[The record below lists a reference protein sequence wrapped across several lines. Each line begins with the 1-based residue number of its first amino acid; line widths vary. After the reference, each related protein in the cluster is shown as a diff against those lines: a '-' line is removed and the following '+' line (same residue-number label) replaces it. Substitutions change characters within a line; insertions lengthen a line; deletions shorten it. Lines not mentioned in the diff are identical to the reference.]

1 MHEMSYVRPLVE
13 TILEECARN
22 NVREVRR
29 INLSIGEMLDMVE
42 EYIPGLVCFLGRGTP
57 IENAEVRIARVP
69 FYVRCIDCGDI
80 FKIDVR
86 AEETW
91 RCPRC
96 GAHRRYRIFS
106 GRELRLDS
114 IEVAAEKPLDEGSSG
129 RLPA

>member
-42 EYIPGLVCFLGRGTP
+42 EYIPGLVRFLGRGTP
-57 IENAEVRIARVP
+57 IENAEVCIRRVP

-80 FKIDVR
+80 FKIDVH
-86 AEETW
+86 AEATW
-91 RCPRC
+91 NCPRC

-114 IEVAAEKPLDEGSSG
+114 IEVATE
-129 RLPA
+129 